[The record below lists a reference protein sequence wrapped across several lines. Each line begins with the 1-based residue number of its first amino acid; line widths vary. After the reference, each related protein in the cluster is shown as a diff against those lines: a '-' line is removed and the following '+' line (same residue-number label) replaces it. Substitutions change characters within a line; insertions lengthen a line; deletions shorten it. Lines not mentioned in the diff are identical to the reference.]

1 MLSHIYCTEAS
12 NQWHLPQ
19 SISVSE
25 RHAAE
30 GDRRRYV
37 GGSSFTPTG
46 SLSWSQEKCSPLLF
60 AMLLFSSNSPFSPQL
75 MHHHLLYTSLWGG
88 PVAFFRRRPR
98 GEIIGKWWAQYGCLS
113 SNVRIRRL
121 PQVKPYHWPLQSH
134 MNHQQQRDTH
144 RHTHTHFQGRISS
157 GIFLPSHV
165 YSKLRSFLFLFFF
178 WVTRNVED
186 ISGCSLNTLLAGAV
200 WCQETERRKRWGLSG
215 EFLSCVCIY
224 SLC

>member
-1 MLSHIYCTEAS
+1 
-12 NQWHLPQ
+12 
-19 SISVSE
+19 
-25 RHAAE
+25 
-30 GDRRRYV
+30 
-37 GGSSFTPTG
+37 
-46 SLSWSQEKCSPLLF
+46 
-60 AMLLFSSNSPFSPQL
+60 MLLFSSNSPFSPQL

-165 YSKLRSFLFLFFF
+165 YSKLRSFLFLFFSF
-178 WVTRNVED
+178 FSEWRGMLKTFQ
-186 ISGCSLNTLLAGAV
+186 AAV
-200 WCQETERRKRWGLSG
+200 WTLCLRELCDVRKQRGERGEGSLVSFSRVSASTLSVNPG
-215 EFLSCVCIY
+215 HFKAATY
-224 SLC
+224 SVLLNESALWLRA